1 MSSKEDPRSAYW
13 NESYARYWKS
23 RVAEAGAAGLSAVQQ
38 GDARTEGDWVYEK
51 VLEAHPFTGNTV
63 LDVGCAWGRLFPLY
77 EAHGQR
83 ISGIDIS
90 PAMIDAAVE
99 AYGEAENVD
108 ALEVAVAE
116 ELPFA
121 STSFDNVVCVAV
133 FDATFQHQAL
143 SEFLRVLKPGGRLY
157 LTGKSDAYLPDD
169 QLALD
174 AERGARS
181 KGHPNYFT
189 DLSAMIAQCERAGSK
204 VLARYF
210 FERRGDF
217 AEFKYHQDHQRPFYE
232 WLLVLEK
239 GGDAPVLNEFS
250 SAYSKTFTS
259 IYPGER
265 PE

>member
-1 MSSKEDPRSAYW
+1 MSSKEDPRSGYW

-23 RVAEAGAAGLSAVQQ
+23 RVAEAGGDGLSGVQQ

-51 VLEAHPFTGNTV
+51 VLEKHPFVGSTV

-77 EAHGQR
+77 GAYGLR
-83 ISGIDIS
+83 ISAIDIS
-90 PAMIDAAVE
+90 SAMIDATVE
-99 AYGEAENVD
+99 TYGRAENVD
-108 ALEVAVAE
+108 ALQVAVAE
-116 ELPFA
+116 QLPFPA
-121 STSFDNVVCVAV
+121 ASFDNVVCVAV

-157 LTGKSDAYLPDD
+157 LTGKSDSYLATD

-189 DLSAMIAQCERAGSK
+189 DLTAMVARCEGCGSRI
-204 VLARYF
+204 LARYF

-217 AEFKYHQDHQRPFYE
+217 AELKYHQDSRKPFYE

-239 GGDAPVLNEFS
+239 GEQAAVLEPFS
-250 SAYSKTFTS
+250 SAYSKTFVS
-259 IYPGER
+259 VYPEER
-265 PE
+265 PK